1 MVLNH
6 LGFGVEIETYLQ
18 PTYASESRRASV
30 IVPDF
35 LPEQHEEG
43 LESGPTQLVGI

>member
-1 MVLNH
+1 M
-6 LGFGVEIETYLQ
+6 
-18 PTYASESRRASV
+18 

-43 LESGPTQLVGI
+43 LKFAGCWADLVASTLVGGTPSVAPSFS